1 MEEINRINS
10 VKVVMKTLDVSLDDL
25 IGNEELIKLLCNR
38 LSKGT
43 LSKDAVTQLIAP
55 HNTKK

>member
-1 MEEINRINS
+1 
-10 VKVVMKTLDVSLDDL
+10 MKTLDVSLDDL
-25 IGNEELIKLLCNR
+25 IGNEELVKLLCNR

-43 LSKDAVTQLIAP
+43 LSKDAVAQLIAP